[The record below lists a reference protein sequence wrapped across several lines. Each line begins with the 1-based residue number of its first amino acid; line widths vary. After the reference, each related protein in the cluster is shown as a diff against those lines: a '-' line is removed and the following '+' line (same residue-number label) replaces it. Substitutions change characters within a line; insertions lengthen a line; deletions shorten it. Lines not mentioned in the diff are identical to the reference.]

1 MRSLFFVLMLFAS
14 AWIMSAAAYAQTD
27 FYKGK
32 TITVVQIVG
41 AGGTGDLRRRALF
54 PYLQKYIP
62 GNPTIVSDYMPGGGG
77 RKAANHVYR
86 VAKPDGLTIGG
97 MSSSLVTNAILDTAG
112 VQYDIDKLIYLGSP
126 VSVFHYVFLTRRE
139 AASVRWRNYAPQR
152 ACASAPRRSA
162 TISTSPGGCSLIC

>member
-1 MRSLFFVLMLFAS
+1 MKNPTVLAALAVIACVSS
-14 AWIMSAAAYAQTD
+14 AGRGHAQSD

-54 PYLQKYIP
+54 PFLQKYIP

-86 VAKPDGLTIGG
+86 VARPDGLTIGG
-97 MSSSLVTNAILDTAG
+97 VSSSLVSNAILDTGG
-112 VQYDIDKLIYLGSP
+112 VQYDIDKLIS
-126 VSVFHYVFLTRRE
+126 FLPRL
-139 AASVRWRNYAPQR
+139 YGKQR
-152 ACASAPRRSA
+152 APAARW
-162 TISTSPGGCSLIC
+162 